1 MGIKS
6 TILTFAVAAL
16 VSMASS
22 AASAMTYDL
31 TLNSFAGQT
40 VGSGMFT
47 IYGSVPGNGRST
59 FSAAPGGG
67 LTALSFSLNGSTPG
81 QYNFSLANDIFFN
94 PYVTFNN
101 GALTGIA
108 YLGALNGFRLDLG
121 TFNLNYGFLNLE
133 NFSFSAG
140 TISESVSTTP
150 LPSGLP
156 LFITGLLALAFV
168 GWRKKRSLQAQVA

>member
-6 TILTFAVAAL
+6 AILASAL
-16 VSMASS
+16 VALASMANS

-31 TLNSFAGQT
+31 TLNSFSGQT

-47 IYGSVPGNGRST
+47 INGSVPSSGTST

-67 LTALSFSLNGSTPG
+67 LTSLSFSLNGATPG
-81 QYNFSLANDIFFN
+81 QYNFSLANEQFFN

-108 YLGALNGFRLDLG
+108 YLGALNGFQLDLG
-121 TFNLNYGFLNLE
+121 TFNLNYEFLNLA
-133 NFSFSAG
+133 NFSGSAG

-156 LFITGLLALAFV
+156 LFITGLAALALI